1 MKTKK
6 LIKLYKEE
14 YQMISLLLLY
24 YISMSI
30 LTLTLIIVLLTFF
43 KDKIYFLIIAML
55 FISFFVIYKLN
66 KFKELFYK

>member
-6 LIKLYKEE
+6 LIKLNKEE
-14 YQMISLLLLY
+14 YQIISLFLLY
-24 YISMSI
+24 SISMSI

-43 KDKIYFLIIAML
+43 KDKIYFLIIVMF

-66 KFKELFYK
+66 KFKGLFYK

>member
-6 LIKLYKEE
+6 LIKLNKEE
-14 YQMISLLLLY
+14 YQMISLFLLY
-24 YISMSI
+24 SISMSI
-30 LTLTLIIVLLTFF
+30 STLTLIIVLLTFF
-43 KDKIYFLIIAML
+43 KDKIYFLIIVMF

>member
-6 LIKLYKEE
+6 LIKLNKEE
-14 YQMISLLLLY
+14 YQSISLLLLY
-24 YISMSI
+24 FISMSI

-43 KDKIYFLIIAML
+43 KDKIYFLIIAMF